1 MPNQKISNYVRMK
14 FSKALIKQEEHNV
27 MEDRRR
33 FFRLDDEVVL
43 DFQTISREEVSAWKE
58 SHQQH
63 KDELSQLEQD
73 IGNHISQM
81 KSQDPAIA
89 RLFELFNQKI
99 NLLGSS
105 QLLGAAKRDMSA
117 TEARTRINLSACGM
131 AFYTHESV
139 DKDDHL
145 LLHMQLKPSNAE
157 LSLTGTIVSIE
168 ESKNPEEPNLVR
180 IDFSDL
186 KEAEQEVLIQHLF
199 QLQNRHLK
207 LRNEDSAN
215 DA

>member
-1 MPNQKISNYVRMK
+1 M
-14 FSKALIKQEEHNV
+14 

-43 DFQTISREEVSAWKE
+43 DFQTISREEVTAWKE

-73 IGNHISQM
+73 IGTHISQLRAQNPTIG
-81 KSQDPAIA
+81 K
-89 RLFELFNQKI
+89 LLELFNQKI
-99 NLLGSS
+99 NLLGTNYT
-105 QLLGAAKRDMSA
+105 GHNKREISA

-131 AFYTHESV
+131 AFYTMEEV
-139 DKDDHL
+139 ELEDHL
-145 LLHMQLKPSNAE
+145 LLHMQLKPSNTE
-157 LSLTGTIVSIE
+157 LSLTGTIVSME
-168 ESKNPEEPNLVR
+168 KAKSAGEPNLVR
-180 IDFSDL
+180 IDFSNL

-207 LRNEDSAN
+207 LRSEQDPAN
-215 DA
+215 DE

>member
-1 MPNQKISNYVRMK
+1 MM
-14 FSKALIKQEEHNV
+14 E
-27 MEDRRR
+27 EDRRR

-43 DFQTISREEVSAWKE
+43 DFETLSREDISAWKD

-73 IGNHISQM
+73 IGNHINQL
-81 KSQDPAIA
+81 KAQNPAIA
-89 RLFELFNQKI
+89 RLLELFNQKI
-99 NLLGSS
+99 NLLGASH
-105 QLLGAAKRDMSA
+105 LPGTAKRDLSA

-139 DKDDHL
+139 NKDDHL

-157 LSLTGTIVSIE
+157 LSLTGKIVSVE
-168 ESKNPEEPNLVR
+168 QSRTDEEPNLVR

-207 LRNEDSAN
+207 LRSEDSAN
-215 DA
+215 DS

>member
-1 MPNQKISNYVRMK
+1 VI
-14 FSKALIKQEEHNV
+14 IKQEEQNV

-43 DFQTISREEVSAWKE
+43 DFQTISREEISAWKE

-81 KSQDPAIA
+81 KSQDPTIA

-99 NLLGSS
+99 NMLGSR
-105 QLLGAAKRDMSA
+105 QPLNTAKREMSA

-131 AFYTHESV
+131 AFHTHQSIE
-139 DKDDHL
+139 KDDHL
-145 LLHMQLKPSNAE
+145 LLNMQLKPSNAE
-157 LSLTGTIVSIE
+157 LSLTGKVVSVE
-168 ESKNPEEPNLVR
+168 ESSEPEEPNLVR

-186 KEAEQEVLIQHLF
+186 KGAEQEVLIQHLF

-215 DA
+215 DV

>member
-1 MPNQKISNYVRMK
+1 M
-14 FSKALIKQEEHNV
+14 

-43 DFQTISREEVSAWKE
+43 DFQTISREEVAAWKE

-73 IGNHISQM
+73 IGTHISQL
-81 KSQDPAIA
+81 KAQDPAIA

-99 NLLGSS
+99 NLLGASH
-105 QLLGAAKRDMSA
+105 LPGTAKRDISA

-131 AFYTHESV
+131 AFHTHENV
-139 DKDDHL
+139 VKNDHL
-145 LLHMQLKPSNAE
+145 LLHMQLKPSNTE

-168 ESKNPEEPNLVR
+168 ESKDPEEPNLVR

-186 KEAEQEVLIQHLF
+186 KQAEQEVLIQHLF

-207 LRNEDSAN
+207 LRSEDSAN
-215 DA
+215 DS

>member
-1 MPNQKISNYVRMK
+1 M
-14 FSKALIKQEEHNV
+14 

-43 DFQTISREEVSAWKE
+43 EFETLDREEVSAWKE
-58 SHQQH
+58 SHQKQ

-73 IGNHISQM
+73 IGSHISQL
-81 KSQDPAIA
+81 KAQDPALA
-89 RLFELFNQKI
+89 RLLELFNQKI

-105 QLLGAAKRDMSA
+105 HLPGSSKRDLSA

-131 AFYTHESV
+131 AFHTDENV
-139 DKDDHL
+139 AKGDHL

-168 ESKNPEEPNLVR
+168 KSKGEGEPNLVR
-180 IDFSDL
+180 IDFADL
-186 KEAEQEVLIQHLF
+186 KESEQEVLIQHLF

-207 LRNEDSAN
+207 LRSEESAN
-215 DA
+215 DS

>member
-1 MPNQKISNYVRMK
+1 
-14 FSKALIKQEEHNV
+14 V

-43 DFQTISREEVSAWKE
+43 EFETLDREEVSAWKE
-58 SHQQH
+58 SHQQQ

-73 IGNHISQM
+73 IGSHISQL
-81 KSQDPAIA
+81 KAQDPALA
-89 RLFELFNQKI
+89 RLLELFNQKI
-99 NLLGSS
+99 NLLGASHLPGTS
-105 QLLGAAKRDMSA
+105 KRDLSA

-131 AFYTHESV
+131 AFHTNESV
-139 DKDDHL
+139 ATGDHL

-168 ESKNPEEPNLVR
+168 ESKTADEPNLVR
-180 IDFSDL
+180 IDFADL
-186 KEAEQEVLIQHLF
+186 KEAEQEVLLQHLF

-207 LRNEDSAN
+207 LRSEESAN
-215 DA
+215 DS